1 MKGLK
6 LSRAY
11 FEEYGRPMLE
21 KDFPQLLPFLA
32 AGLTGSGSECFGF
45 DDNISQDHDFE
56 PGFCLFLPGE
66 DIIDRR
72 TAFLLER
79 AYAKLP
85 KEFCSLKRSLLQPV
99 GGSRHGVIRTGDFF
113 KEKTGTPDGIL
124 STEAWLT
131 LPDQYLAE
139 ATNGEL
145 YFDNYGEMTKIRKR
159 LMQRPED
166 VKKKKLAGHLL
177 LMAQSGQ
184 YNYRRCLKHGEN
196 AAAQLS
202 VFEFVRNAAAAIFLL
217 NNAYQPY
224 YKWTFRALRMLPK
237 LSIEAELM
245 EYLLCSD
252 NEPAST
258 EEKTKVI
265 EEIASDVIDE
275 LMNQKLTQ
283 AICTDLE
290 KHANSVNDSIADGQ
304 LRNLNILAAV

>member
-1 MKGLK
+1 
-6 LSRAY
+6 
-11 FEEYGRPMLE
+11 
-21 KDFPQLLPFLA
+21 
-32 AGLTGSGSECFGF
+32 
-45 DDNISQDHDFE
+45 
-56 PGFCLFLPGE
+56 
-66 DIIDRR
+66 
-72 TAFLLER
+72 
-79 AYAKLP
+79 
-85 KEFCSLKRSLLQPV
+85 
-99 GGSRHGVIRTGDFF
+99 VIRTGDFF

-217 NNAYQPY
+217 NDAYQPY

-265 EEIASDVIDE
+265 EGIASDVIDE